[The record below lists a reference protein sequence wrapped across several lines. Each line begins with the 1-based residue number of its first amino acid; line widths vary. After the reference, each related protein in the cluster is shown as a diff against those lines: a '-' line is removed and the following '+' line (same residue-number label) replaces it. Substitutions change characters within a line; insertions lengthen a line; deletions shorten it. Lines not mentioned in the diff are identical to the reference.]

1 MTTDACFNKAV
12 PANHEESNSDSTQ
25 GNPYSHLDPS
35 IQRLANGSYEDRAK
49 RILSDITVYHPNFLG
64 LLNEAEWMVR
74 EPRRSRARGIF
85 VSANPGMGK
94 TLLAKELSLKFPLR
108 NQSGGGEL
116 ASAKCAVQI
125 CMSGARQTKAVLN
138 RILEA
143 TGAPISKS
151 VTVGDQEIAVAA
163 HLRRLNCGLLILDE
177 MQDLGGA
184 RVGEQVR
191 VLEVIKYLMNELS
204 LPVVALGTESA
215 TTPFKSDPHLA
226 ARFEVLSLPM
236 WEVGDD
242 LADFLRTFERFL
254 PLKEASDLGK
264 ESMQQLLV
272 KKSGGITDGVL
283 KCVRRAALW
292 AMVEGGEKI
301 TMELI
306 KRSSFMPDVAS
317 LLGEMPDAA

>member
-1 MTTDACFNKAV
+1 MTTDACFNEAA
-12 PANHEESNSDSTQ
+12 PSIHEESNSDSTQ
-25 GNPYSHLDPS
+25 GSSYPHLDPS
-35 IQRLANGSYEDRAK
+35 IQALADGSNEDRAK

-94 TLLAKELSLKFPLR
+94 TLLAKELARMFPLK
-108 NQSGGGEL
+108 NQSGGREQ

-125 CMSGARQTKAVLN
+125 SMSGARQTKAILN

-143 TGAPISKS
+143 TGAPISRS

-184 RVGEQVR
+184 RAGEQVR

-226 ARFEVLSLPM
+226 ARFEVLSLPT
-236 WEVGDD
+236 WKVGDD
-242 LADFLRTFERFL
+242 LADFLNTYERFL
-254 PLKEASDLGK
+254 PLKKASDLGK
-264 ESMQQLLV
+264 ESMQELLV
-272 KKSGGITDGVL
+272 KKSAGITDGVL
-283 KCVRRAALW
+283 RCVRRAALW
-292 AMVEGGEKI
+292 AVVEGGERI
-301 TMELI
+301 TMELV
-306 KRSSFMPDVAS
+306 KRSTFMPDVSS
-317 LLGEMPDAA
+317 LLGDMPNAA